1 MSSSTLEQVYTKVE
15 YLDYNLCYN
24 KEFKIIICKDNSCNT
39 CLNSSKTLLTIEEHL
54 TKKHKVIKD
63 SNFNR
68 FLLSLRNKTI
78 LPRENL
84 SIPSNYNYLFKD
96 LKEPISA
103 FICKL
108 CLEKDILEVSTAKN
122 PIQRHLNIE
131 YNINNKHKNLT
142 LEDYIDSSNKVQSF
156 YNKKDL
162 INYFITKPTFISTT
176 IEEQEN
182 NNNNSILLN
191 YKRIREEQEN
201 SFIADYSKLQEREIP
216 TIIRKTYFNKY
227 LGNKDLKYLLSL
239 IVIPIEKGATNK
251 DNIEYIIFSTI
262 KNICYSID
270 TTIDKLQRR
279 LKQQLAT
286 DRLNTEIN
294 KNLKDYSVL
303 EPNSKRR
310 YYSYFARFFIYLIRV
325 YLLKKDNIE
334 AKEQQ
339 PYLGNLLESKL
350 ELVYNNCS
358 KYYNK
363 TLLYSNNIK
372 ENPRE
377 KEEYLD
383 KQAKLK
389 AKLLK
394 SITTISIEIVDLLLA
409 QSTGQI
415 SLIEH
420 ATFNSPLITYLAIQS
435 YNNKAIPKQ
444 VSYIQQEANY
454 LIYVLRLFS
463 ISIIDNKYSKL
474 KEINNNITIDSIFLD
489 YYKQNLTFN
498 SNNCFEELIQIRGY
512 CKAIANNT
520 MPKPRIRDISLDL
533 ISIDNKD
540 ISLPK
545 LFKFYRT
552 IEDRLEEILFSKL
565 LMLNSKDLTLD
576 INSLLDNI
584 HNNTPFFYFAK
595 DYNSNSSLNLED
607 KEDFLINRLSNKYN
621 YFSNYFIK
629 AQQNNSPIYNK
640 ENINNYLD
648 NRIEFIKL
656 LGVALY
662 LLAAAPIRGT
672 EVEVIK
678 YYNTIEYGER
688 NLFIDN
694 KTKLFRIETSYCKTN
709 NITNKDNNIVRFLSP
724 KLSSIL
730 KVYLLFVIPFYNF
743 INITIFNNKTIN
755 PYILEYKGKILSS
768 SFISNYLGNLTQEL
782 LGNRITI
789 NSYRQFYK
797 YLVKSR
803 LPNYNIDLGL
813 ELDIEEEN
821 SNNIEEILFNHN
833 TRTSLQ
839 NYAQEYSLF
848 RNKNSSL
855 EQRSIDF
862 TTAVFN
868 FIGLKSFNFNINK
881 EFFNYL
887 ELENIKDNPSSSK
900 RARSNTTLSNIA
912 TIFAKKSKSNTIEY
926 SSSSSSIEEEE
937 EIENNT
943 FINTSPT
950 KRNRSTTI
958 SSLDTSKINKK
969 QRIISISSSSSSSIL
984 EELDINKEKIIP
996 NKAPKQV
1003 LLKNKRL
1010 SNKQPIQQIEE
1021 EEENSIDNLDL
1032 YSFSTPKKASRTIK
1046 RLKGKKSIIAIN
1058 KPKGFIENK
1067 EKEYNYNSNSSSL
1080 EEEEEKIN
1088 NNNNIATID
1097 KSKQTKAISYIEELE
1112 EEPSN
1117 SYIQDY
1123 FNSIVEEDNNS
1134 IIESNN
1140 SIREDNNSIIED
1152 NNSFIEENNSIIEDN
1167 NSIIEDNSSIIE
1179 DNNIFTDID
1188 NYSSFSKQIEQLD
1201 LTTKNSSSSIFTSK
1215 FKNTLSFSPKKNSNL
1230 EYSSL
1235 INTKEQDNNSI
1246 LSSSNNSI
1254 YSNKEIE
1261 LFSSPLQSKQS
1272 KVKDTSINISISL
1285 ENRLEIVKERIK
1297 LRKLQNKEINT
1308 IKKPLVF
1315 YLNKLYKRINIET
1328 NSFTTIKQEEA
1339 INAVIDLKPFITYI
1353 SKTGG
1358 GKSNLFFL
1366 PSFIYPFRAFIV
1378 VVPRVSLLQDL
1389 YSRSKD
1395 FKLNSTI
1402 FSIDNINTTNYNL
1415 IFISLEDFNSLEFID
1430 YTSNLKEIYSNIT
1443 IFLEETH
1450 LLLLEEDFRNVLKD
1464 INKVVTLKLQLVF
1477 ITATLPS
1484 LLQDLL
1490 ELKFYLDSNLVIRE
1504 STTQDKI
1511 QYITI
1516 PFKGNSINSLKHF
1529 YKQELELAS
1538 KEEKI
1543 IIYVN
1548 TKVEGLELAKILNI
1562 NYYFSAKTKEDKEN
1576 NSNKLVKFLDFNSN
1590 SKAIIATS
1598 ALLVGID
1605 YP

>member
-1 MSSSTLEQVYTKVE
+1 ML
-15 YLDYNLCYN
+15 
-24 KEFKIIICKDNSCNT
+24 
-39 CLNSSKTLLTIEEHL
+39 
-54 TKKHKVIKD
+54 
-63 SNFNR
+63 
-68 FLLSLRNKTI
+68 
-78 LPRENL
+78 
-84 SIPSNYNYLFKD
+84 
-96 LKEPISA
+96 
-103 FICKL
+103 
-108 CLEKDILEVSTAKN
+108 
-122 PIQRHLNIE
+122 
-131 YNINNKHKNLT
+131 
-142 LEDYIDSSNKVQSF
+142 
-156 YNKKDL
+156 
-162 INYFITKPTFISTT
+162 
-176 IEEQEN
+176 
-182 NNNNSILLN
+182 
-191 YKRIREEQEN
+191 
-201 SFIADYSKLQEREIP
+201 
-216 TIIRKTYFNKY
+216 
-227 LGNKDLKYLLSL
+227 
-239 IVIPIEKGATNK
+239 
-251 DNIEYIIFSTI
+251 
-262 KNICYSID
+262 
-270 TTIDKLQRR
+270 
-279 LKQQLAT
+279 
-286 DRLNTEIN
+286 
-294 KNLKDYSVL
+294 
-303 EPNSKRR
+303 
-310 YYSYFARFFIYLIRV
+310 
-325 YLLKKDNIE
+325 
-334 AKEQQ
+334 
-339 PYLGNLLESKL
+339 
-350 ELVYNNCS
+350 
-358 KYYNK
+358 
-363 TLLYSNNIK
+363 
-372 ENPRE
+372 NPR
-377 KEEYLD
+377 
-383 KQAKLK
+383 
-389 AKLLK
+389 
-394 SITTISIEIVDLLLA
+394 
-409 QSTGQI
+409 
-415 SLIEH
+415 
-420 ATFNSPLITYLAIQS
+420 
-435 YNNKAIPKQ
+435 
-444 VSYIQQEANY
+444 
-454 LIYVLRLFS
+454 
-463 ISIIDNKYSKL
+463 
-474 KEINNNITIDSIFLD
+474 
-489 YYKQNLTFN
+489 
-498 SNNCFEELIQIRGY
+498 
-512 CKAIANNT
+512 
-520 MPKPRIRDISLDL
+520 
-533 ISIDNKD
+533 
-540 ISLPK
+540 
-545 LFKFYRT
+545 
-552 IEDRLEEILFSKL
+552 
-565 LMLNSKDLTLD
+565 DLTLD

-595 DYNSNSSLNLED
+595 NYNSNASLNLED
-607 KEDFLINRLSNKYN
+607 KEDFLINRLSNRDN
-621 YFSNYFIK
+621 YFSKYFIK
-629 AQQNNSPIYNK
+629 AWQDNSPIYNK

-730 KVYLLFVIPFYNF
+730 KVYLLFIIPFYNF
-743 INITIFNNKTIN
+743 INITIFNNITIN

-768 SFISNYLGNLTQEL
+768 SFISNYLGNLTEEL

-813 ELDIEEEN
+813 ELEIEEEN
-821 SNNIEEILFNHN
+821 SNNIEDILFNYN

-862 TTAVFN
+862 TTAIFN
-868 FIGLKSFNFNINK
+868 FIGLKSFNFNVNK
-881 EFFNYL
+881 DFFNYL

-912 TIFAKKSKSNTIEY
+912 TIFTKKSKSNTIEY

-943 FINTSPT
+943 LINTSPT

-1021 EEENSIDNLDL
+1021 EEESTIDNLDL
-1032 YSFSTPKKASRTIK
+1032 YSFPTPKKASRTIK
-1046 RLKGKKSIIAIN
+1046 RLKEKRSIIAIN

-1080 EEEEEKIN
+1080 EEEEEEIN

-1097 KSKQTKAISYIEELE
+1097 KSKQTKAINYIEELE

-1152 NNSFIEENNSIIEDN
+1152 NNSFIEKNNSIIEDN

-1201 LTTKNSSSSIFTSK
+1201 LTTINPSSSIFTSK
-1215 FKNTLSFSPKKNSNL
+1215 LKNTLSFSPKKNSNL
-1230 EYSSL
+1230 EYNSL
-1235 INTKEQDNNSI
+1235 IKATKEDNNSI

-1254 YSNKEIE
+1254 YSYKEIE

-1272 KVKDTSINISISL
+1272 KVKDTSIDISISL

-1315 YLNKLYKRINIET
+1315 YLNKLYKRINIDT

-1339 INAVIDLKPFITYI
+1339 INAVINLEPFITYI

-1402 FSIDNINTTNYNL
+1402 FSIDNINITNYNL
-1415 IFISLEDFNSLEFID
+1415 IFISLEDFNSREFIN
-1430 YTSNLKEIYSNIT
+1430 YTSNLKDIYSNIT

-1490 ELKFYLDSNLVIRE
+1490 ELTFYLDSNLVIRE

-1548 TKVEGLELAKILNI
+1548 TKVEGLELAKILTI
-1562 NYYFSAKTKEDKEN
+1562 NYYFSAKTKEEKES
-1576 NSNKLVKFLDFNSN
+1576 NSNKLIEFLDFNSN

-1605 YP
+1605 YPKIRAVFFTNTPNSLVNSIQGVDRVARQLTKGKAYFFYNPSLTLPSIDFSIFTKDNTTIEDFKIVDNYKIIEFLLQKQCNRIPIEEFLDNNKIEFCNNNIIPCKCCSLRQKALVETSNKYKAKVLTITQIKEELLNKIRFIKEEFCMNCFLLRKHNNCFTYNYLACKEDNRRVEKRVASIFRVIKNNIIRQDRLGRDIKGIIPPTKIICFYCYLPQIICKSREKSSCLYKDIIVYFIILLQILIDREVDTKDFFKLEDLKVKYLINNSYTTQLDNIIIILLGKESSLFNLPTLEVYNLLIDFNFNKLQAILEDLDNSSSNLAFTSSFNTSRSISKNTSTSSLASKYYREEEEEDFNLESLFSSTSY